1 MRYIIVGAGAVG
13 GAIGGRLAQSGREV
27 ALVARGAHLD
37 ALRTEGLRLI
47 TPQGSELLR
56 IPSYAH
62 HEDLGPLRRDD
73 VLVLAVKSQDAESV
87 LRDWA
92 NAAVSGGGT
101 AGETLTVV
109 CAQNGVAN
117 ERVAL
122 RYFANVVGMCVWLPS
137 THLQP
142 GTVIAHCAPQSGI
155 LTLGRYP
162 RGGDDADA
170 VLAAVAADLVGA
182 HFDAPVVPDV
192 MRWKYGKLLNN
203 LANALEALVG
213 REQIEKAEDLWDAGR
228 AEGVAV
234 LDAAGIAYST
244 EEERRAVQGER
255 MQVAPIADVPR
266 AGGSTW
272 QSLRRGG
279 SVEADYLNGEIALL
293 GREHGVPTPVN
304 DLMRREVTR
313 LAQEGLQPGSATP
326 EELRAQLAEGAG
338 SATR

>member
-37 ALRTEGLRLI
+37 ALRADGLRLV
-47 TPQGSELLR
+47 TPQGTEQLR
-56 IPSYAH
+56 IPAYAH

-73 VLVLAVKSQDAESV
+73 VLVLAVKSQDTENV
-87 LRDWA
+87 LRDWST
-92 NAAVSGGGT
+92 AAVGGGGT
-101 AGETLTVV
+101 AGEVLTVV

-117 ERVAL
+117 ERAAL
-122 RYFANVVGMCVWLPS
+122 RYFASVVGMCVWLPA

-142 GTVIAHCAPQSGI
+142 GTVVAHTAPLSGI

-162 RGGDDADA
+162 QGGDGEPADE
-170 VLAAVAADLVGA
+170 LIAAIAADVAGA
-182 HFDAPVVPDV
+182 YFDAPVVADV

-203 LANALEALVG
+203 LGNALEASLG
-213 REQIEKAEDLWDAGR
+213 REQLEKSEDLLAAVR

-234 LDAAGIAYST
+234 LDAAGIAYAT
-244 EEERRAVQGER
+244 DEERMAVQGRR
-255 MQVAPIADVPR
+255 MQVVPIPDVHR

-272 QSLRRGG
+272 QSLHRRG
-279 SVEADYLNGEIALL
+279 SVEADYLNGEIAML

-313 LAQEGLQPGSATP
+313 LAQEGLPPGSATP
-326 EELRAQLAEGAG
+326 EELRAQLAP
-338 SATR
+338 ATRP